1 MRLFGPLYD
10 RVLAWSAHRRGPALL
25 GALSFAES
33 SVFPVPPDV
42 MLMPMTLARPRC
54 WWGFALIA
62 TAGSVL
68 GGLLGYLIGLWA
80 IESIQPWLAESHYAA
95 GFERAREWFDDWGFW
110 AVLVAGFSPIP
121 YKVFTIAAGAMT
133 MNPLGFVLA
142 SFVGRGARFFLVS
155 GLVAWAGPRVAPK
168 LRQYIEWLGW
178 LFVALLLVAIGIWQ
192 MM

>member
-1 MRLFGPLYD
+1 MKLFGPLYD

-42 MLMPMTLARPRC
+42 MLMPMSLARPRC
-54 WWGFALIA
+54 WWWFALIA
-62 TAGSVL
+62 TLGSVL
-68 GGLLGYLIGLWA
+68 GGMLGYLIGVWA
-80 IESIQPWLAESHYAA
+80 IEAIMPWLESSKYAGA
-95 GFERAREWFDDWGFW
+95 FAQARDWFDRWGFW

-133 MNPLGFVLA
+133 MNPLGFFLA
-142 SFVGRGARFFLVS
+142 SFVGRGVRFFLVS
-155 GLVAWAGPRVAPK
+155 GLVAWAGPRIAPR

-178 LFVALLLVAIGIWQ
+178 LFVLLLAAAILVWQ
-192 MM
+192 FH

>member
-1 MRLFGPLYD
+1 MKLFGPLYD

-42 MLMPMTLARPRC
+42 MLMPMSLARPRC
-54 WWGFALIA
+54 WWWFALIA
-62 TAGSVL
+62 TLGSVL
-68 GGLLGYLIGLWA
+68 GGMLGYLIGVWA
-80 IESIQPWLAESHYAA
+80 IEAIMPWLESSKYAHA
-95 GFERAREWFDDWGFW
+95 FAQARDWFDRWGFW

-133 MNPLGFVLA
+133 MNPLGF
-142 SFVGRGARFFLVS
+142 FLVS
-155 GLVAWAGPRVAPK
+155 GLVAWAGPRIAPR

-178 LFVALLLVAIGIWQ
+178 LFVLLLAAAILVWQ
-192 MM
+192 FH